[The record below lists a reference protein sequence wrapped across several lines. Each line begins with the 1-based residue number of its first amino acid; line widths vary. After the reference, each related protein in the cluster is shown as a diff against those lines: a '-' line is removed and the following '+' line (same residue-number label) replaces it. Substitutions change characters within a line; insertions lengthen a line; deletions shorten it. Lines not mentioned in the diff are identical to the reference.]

1 MNICRQNWRVRRPFK
16 TVRVFQVVF
25 QRILCLNSRTGGGL
39 SLSNMGDIG
48 ILLAPEVRR
57 RAMNA
62 EEKIIFVGR
71 QDSADCPCGTIMK
84 HLIDIL
90 LCNSMAHKLVNIGK
104 CVIIIVILLLSNN

>member
-1 MNICRQNWRVRRPFK
+1 MD
-16 TVRVFQVVF
+16 
-25 QRILCLNSRTGGGL
+25 RISGSL

-48 ILLAPEVRR
+48 IFLASEDR

-90 LCNSMAHKLVNIGK
+90 LCNFMAHKLVNIGK
-104 CVIIIVILLLSNN
+104 CVIIIVILLLSNY

>member
-1 MNICRQNWRVRRPFK
+1 MCFRGFCVC
-16 TVRVFQVVF
+16 TVE
-25 QRILCLNSRTGGGL
+25 IGGSL

-48 ILLAPEVRR
+48 ILFAAEDR

-71 QDSADCPCGTIMK
+71 QDSVHCSCGTIMK

-90 LCNSMAHKLVNIGK
+90 LCYVMAH
-104 CVIIIVILLLSNN
+104 